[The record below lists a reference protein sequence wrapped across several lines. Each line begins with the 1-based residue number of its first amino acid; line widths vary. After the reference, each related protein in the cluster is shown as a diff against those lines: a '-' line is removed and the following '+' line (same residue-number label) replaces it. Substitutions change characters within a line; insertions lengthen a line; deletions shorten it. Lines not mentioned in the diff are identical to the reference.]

1 MIQIVSDI
9 FASEVYL
16 GMYSRSVKA
25 RFILNG
31 QWPIRSARGR
41 SKPPSHLPSSH
52 ISNKM
57 GWFWGNNNGNSESKD
72 ALNSLDPSLREFLDK
87 ESKTRQQQQQQQ
99 PTQLPQDT
107 SSYRSQIGIAED
119 DPSQSTQPPK
129 DENGVPTQS
138 LYQDGRYAHLWKN
151 YRPQEQIEQAGR
163 SESERLADVIDT
175 YNDRKARIG
184 RAALENCALEQWAE
198 HECFESGG
206 MKAKLM
212 LCKTET
218 RAFNRCYTMQSRF
231 LKALGYLSMQRTA
244 DEEERIQMHAD
255 KLYHEML
262 DREEATKAAE
272 AQKLPTPEFK
282 PLITSKSTTEA
293 LGERP
298 APETQPA
305 REGLDMYT
313 GEKRKALEQ
322 SLENK
327 TPAEREI
334 EIQLIAAEARANAEY
349 AAVVHEHFEAEKHI
363 REGRRERGRETVGDT
378 IKRAWGWD
386 KK

>member
-1 MIQIVSDI
+1 
-9 FASEVYL
+9 
-16 GMYSRSVKA
+16 
-25 RFILNG
+25 
-31 QWPIRSARGR
+31 
-41 SKPPSHLPSSH
+41 
-52 ISNKM
+52 M
-57 GWFWGNNNGNSESKD
+57 GWFWGNNSNSDTKGAVE
-72 ALNSLDPSLREFLDK
+72 NLDPSLREFLNS

-107 SSYRSQIGIAED
+107 PSYRSQVGIPDEPQEPAQAPKNENEV
-119 DPSQSTQPPK
+119 PS
-129 DENGVPTQS
+129 QS

-163 SESERLADVIDT
+163 SENERLADVIDT

-206 MKAKLM
+206 IAAKFM
-212 LCKTET
+212 LCKEQT
-218 RAFNRCYTMQSRF
+218 RSFNRCYTMQSRF

-262 DREEATKAAE
+262 DREKAMKEAE
-272 AQKLPTPEFK
+272 ANQLPKPEFK
-282 PLITSKSTTEA
+282 PLITSTSTTEA
-293 LGERP
+293 LG
-298 APETQPA
+298 TQQPA
-305 REGLDMYT
+305 AAAQAASTQTQREGLDMYA

-322 SLENK
+322 SLADK

-334 EIQLIAAEARANAEY
+334 EIQLMAGEARANAEY
-349 AAVVHEHFEAEKHI
+349 AAVVHDHFEAEKKT
-363 REGRRERGRETVGDT
+363 REGRKERGRETVGDA

-386 KK
+386 SK

>member
-1 MIQIVSDI
+1 
-9 FASEVYL
+9 L
-16 GMYSRSVKA
+16 N
-25 RFILNG
+25 ILDH
-31 QWPIRSARGR
+31 QY
-41 SKPPSHLPSSH
+41 HH
-52 ISNKM
+52 TKM
-57 GWFWGNNNGNSESKD
+57 GWFWGNNSNSDTKGAVE
-72 ALNSLDPSLREFLDK
+72 NLDPSLREFLNS

-99 PTQLPQDT
+99 PTQLPQNT
-107 SSYRSQIGIAED
+107 PSYRSQVGLPDEPQEPAQTPKNENEV
-119 DPSQSTQPPK
+119 PS
-129 DENGVPTQS
+129 QS

-163 SESERLADVIDT
+163 SENERLTDVIDT

-206 MKAKLM
+206 IAAKFM
-212 LCKTET
+212 LCKEQT
-218 RAFNRCYTMQSRF
+218 RSFNRCYTMQSRF

-262 DREEATKAAE
+262 DREKAMKEAE
-272 AQKLPTPEFK
+272 ENQLPKPEFK
-282 PLITSKSTTEA
+282 PLITSTSTTEA
-293 LGERP
+293 LG
-298 APETQPA
+298 TQQPA
-305 REGLDMYT
+305 AAAQAASTQTQREGLDMYA

-322 SLENK
+322 SLADK

-334 EIQLIAAEARANAEY
+334 EIQLMAGEARANAEY
-349 AAVVHEHFEAEKHI
+349 AAVVHDHFEAEKKT
-363 REGRRERGRETVGDT
+363 REGRKERGRETVGDA

-386 KK
+386 SK